1 MNTRRPTAK
10 HDIAVVCGICQTR
23 IHATVDQ
30 IGRHVVCPDCQA
42 SNLVKAPQQSVA
54 RGDLLGGKEYRL
66 ADESA
71 PSTMAAEQLVKVVC
85 GTCYTLMYARLEHVG
100 RRVRCPDCDSITV
113 VPRPPAKKPRFSP
126 PDASDVVV
134 EAGPPPLVDEKRRE
148 IAGRLLTQAT
158 EEVKRRASHLPRPVK
173 APLRDRI
180 YNFPF
185 YVNVLPLWIGTAIAL
200 LVDAA
205 LLDALIDLING
216 GGMVA
221 IMAAFLAPIVAI
233 VTISIVGFVA
243 PHFLTIIEFTAEG
256 YDKIP
261 YWPSQDMFSRGR
273 AMLFGLNAL
282 AMATMPGML
291 LVGLLRPLGV
301 PLEVGLVSTV
311 LLLPLVMLSMAEND
325 SVFAPFSSFVFRSLR
340 RHFEGWCGFYL
351 QVILLALGIVA
362 VDYLVW
368 TAGRQG
374 TLRIPGI
381 SADKVSRIITVT
393 TVCFYAVIYCRL
405 VGRMAWILGQDEVQE
420 VGVEVDV
427 EVELDEAAA
436 SE

>member
-1 MNTRRPTAK
+1 MNTRRPTAEG
-10 HDIAVVCGICQTR
+10 DIPVVCGICQTR
-23 IHATVDQ
+23 IHARADQ
-30 IGRHVVCPDCQA
+30 IGQHVVCPDCQA
-42 SNLVKAPQQSVA
+42 LNLVKSPQPLVA
-54 RGDLLGGKEYRL
+54 RDDLLGGKQYRL
-66 ADESA
+66 AEESS
-71 PSTMAAEQLVKVVC
+71 PSTMAAGELVKVVC

-113 VPRPPAKKPRFSP
+113 VPRPPVKKPLFLP
-126 PDASDVVV
+126 PDTSDVVV
-134 EAGPPPLVDEKRRE
+134 EAGPPPLLDEMRRE
-148 IAGRLLTQAT
+148 VADRLLTEASEHVRQQALQ
-158 EEVKRRASHLPRPVK
+158 RPRPVK
-173 APLRDRI
+173 APLRDGI
-180 YNFPF
+180 YSFPF
-185 YVNVLPLWIGTAIAL
+185 YFNVLPLWIGTVVAL

-216 GGMVA
+216 GGLVA

-233 VTISIVGFVA
+233 VSISIVGFIA

-256 YDKIP
+256 YDRMP
-261 YWPSQDMFSRGR
+261 YWPSQDMLSRGR

-311 LLLPLVMLSMAEND
+311 LLLPPVMLSMAEND
-325 SVFAPFSSFVFRSLR
+325 SVFAPFSRFVFGSLR
-340 RHFEGWCGFYL
+340 RHFESWSGFYL
-351 QVILLALGIVA
+351 QVVLLALVIVG

-368 TAGRQG
+368 MAGHRG

-381 SADKVSRIITVT
+381 SADYFSRIIAVV
-393 TVCFYAVIYCRL
+393 TVCLYAVIYCRL
-405 VGRMAWILGQDEVQE
+405 VGRMAWILGQSEVQE

-427 EVELDEAAA
+427 EAELDEAAA
-436 SE
+436 NQ